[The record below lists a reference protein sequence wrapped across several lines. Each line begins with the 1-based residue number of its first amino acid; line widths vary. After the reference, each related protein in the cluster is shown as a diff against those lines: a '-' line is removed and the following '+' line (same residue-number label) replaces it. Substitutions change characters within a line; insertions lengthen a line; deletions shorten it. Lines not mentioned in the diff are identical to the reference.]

1 MAKTATSSRTTVP
14 GSPASKNAATHFG
27 SLLLNELGFNDQS
40 PKEIEDRERYVV
52 DPVGWVTTKLR
63 DHVWSRQQEIMESV
77 RDNRRTAVQSCHG
90 SGKSFIS
97 ARICAWWLATHEPGE
112 AFVVTSA
119 PTWKQIRAVL
129 WRELGRAHSRGKLNG
144 RITQQAEWIARMPEG
159 HEEIVAMGLKPQ
171 DYDPAAFQGIHA
183 RYVLVVFDE
192 ACGVFGQLWHAAD
205 SLISND
211 ESRFLAIGNPDDPAS
226 EFADNCKPGS
236 GWNVIR
242 ISAFDTPNFT
252 GEAVPDRLK
261 HNLVGQ
267 AWVEEK
273 RKKWGETNP
282 LYIAKV
288 LGEFPETSEDGLIP
302 MKWVRQATERT
313 IEAAGPIELGLDVG
327 GGGDKT
333 VIASNQGGVVRI
345 IRRSTNPDTMESL
358 NSLLEVMKQTDP
370 IIARVDSIG
379 LGAGIVD
386 RARQIAKDKDGLRS
400 KLSARIEG
408 VNVGRAAQ
416 KTDKFVNLRAENYW
430 SLREMFQ
437 DGEIDLDPE
446 DEDLI
451 AQLVD
456 IQYRRTGR
464 GLIQIESKDEMKS
477 RGKRSPDDAD
487 AVMLACSKSRG
498 KVKTKMTWGRRG
510 RKGGLKKSRA
520 RR

>member
-1 MAKTATSSRTTVP
+1 MVRAASSPLAPTAAQLKKTSRSATSQ
-14 GSPASKNAATHFG
+14 FG
-27 SLLLNELGFNDQS
+27 SLLLTELGFHETD
-40 PKEIEDRERYVV
+40 PKEIEEREKYVL
-52 DPVGWVTTKLR
+52 DPVGWVQTKLR
-63 DHVWSRQQEIMESV
+63 DHVWSKQREVMESV
-77 RDNRRTAVQSCHG
+77 RDNRRTAVQSAHG
-90 SGKSFIS
+90 TGKSWS
-97 ARICAWWLATHEPGE
+97 AARICAWWLSTHEPGE

-129 WRELGRAHSRGKLNG
+129 WRELGRAHSRGKLGG

-159 HEEIVAMGLKPQ
+159 HEEIVALGLKPQ

-192 ACGVFGQLWHAAD
+192 AAGVFGQLWHAAD

-211 ESRFLAIGNPDDPAS
+211 DSRFLAIGNPDDPAS

-236 GWNVIR
+236 GWSVIR

-252 GEAVPDRLK
+252 GEDVPDRLR
-261 HNLVGQ
+261 HNLVGP

-273 RKKWGETNP
+273 RRKWGETNP

-302 MKWVRQATERT
+302 MKWIRQATERT
-313 IEAAGPIELGLDVG
+313 LEAAGPIELGVDVG

-333 VIASNQGGVVRI
+333 VIAMNQNGVVRI
-345 IRRSTNPDTMESL
+345 IKRTQEPDTMTSL
-358 NSLLEVMKQTDP
+358 SALLEEMKRVDP

-379 LGAGIVD
+379 LGAGMVD
-386 RARQIAKDKDGLRS
+386 RAREIARDKDGHRS
-400 KLSARIEG
+400 KLASRIEG
-408 VNVGRAAQ
+408 VNVGRAPA

-430 SLREMFQ
+430 NLRERFQ
-437 DGEIDLDPE
+437 DGRIDLDPDE
-446 DEDLI
+446 EDLI

-464 GLIQIESKDEMKS
+464 GLIQIESKDEMKA
-477 RGKRSPDDAD
+477 RGKRSPDEAD
-487 AVMLACSKSRG
+487 AVMLACSTSRG
-498 KVKTKMTWGRRG
+498 KVKTKMTWGKRK
-510 RKGGLKKSRA
+510 RKGGRPN
-520 RR
+520 